1 MAKLRKLGDIL
12 LDMEPLINEAM
23 DHNLQ
28 YGDFLALMYQYLL
41 IHRPDDQ
48 EVYLDDTNPE
58 FYYGPKPRRKNV

>member
-28 YGDFLALMYQYLL
+28 YGDFW
-41 IHRPDDQ
+41 R
-48 EVYLDDTNPE
+48 
-58 FYYGPKPRRKNV
+58 